1 MANPPQSR
9 LKADEPTI
17 AAVLTPP
24 GQGGIAVLRLVGPRA
39 IELVRQVFRPKSA
52 RRLAPDPGR
61 LFYGHIVEGDQVV
74 DEVLVRLVP
83 AADGCEEAVEVNCHG
98 GVVAVREVMRLLVA
112 RGAREVEPDA
122 VVAREA
128 GSAIEAEARA
138 ALVKAPT
145 RLGAEVLLWQLGGAL
160 ASALEGLPWDQ
171 PRRVASELSAL
182 AASASFG
189 RALWQPPSVALIGP
203 TNAGKSTLFNA
214 LAREDRMIVSPEPG
228 TTRDAVRAEVAIRG
242 IPVWLTDTAG
252 EREPA
257 SAIEEEAIE
266 RAARAAAEADLAV
279 VVLDGSEAEPKG
291 LERLRDAL
299 AGRPRLLV
307 VNKADL
313 PLRDWARTMPEALVV
328 SAASGQGLDLLQE
341 KIVAALVG
349 DWRWGAG
356 MPVVFTERQA
366 TLVGRALEA
375 VSGGAIEAAQE
386 LVSKIIG

>member
-1 MANPPQSR
+1 V
-9 LKADEPTI
+9 AD
-17 AAVLTPP
+17 
-24 GQGGIAVLRLVGPRA
+24 R
-39 IELVRQVFRPKSA
+39 
-52 RRLAPDPGR
+52 
-61 LFYGHIVEGDQVV
+61 
-74 DEVLVRLVP
+74 
-83 AADGCEEAVEVNCHG
+83 HG
-98 GVVAVREVMRLLVA
+98 G
-112 RGAREVEPDA
+112 
-122 VVAREA
+122 
-128 GSAIEAEARA
+128 RA
-138 ALVKAPT
+138 
-145 RLGAEVLLWQLGGAL
+145 
-160 ASALEGLPWDQ
+160 
-171 PRRVASELSAL
+171 
-182 AASASFG
+182 
-189 RALWQPPSVALIGP
+189 
-203 TNAGKSTLFNA
+203 
-214 LAREDRMIVSPEPG
+214 
-228 TTRDAVRAEVAIRG
+228 
-242 IPVWLTDTAG
+242 
-252 EREPA
+252 PA
-257 SAIEEEAIE
+257 SAIEEEALE